1 MDTKLLFEIYNRL
14 QEKGWNLKGAGSVKT
29 ASINYE
35 LKDGRRLSAFYVVDP
50 LIGPSIRLYAIFKTN
65 LFKVVSYP
73 ESRWSYGLAN
83 SIYNDGDLLLNSIYN
98 DGDLLLKGMDGGL
111 CVLDDCDPVVHGM

>member
-14 QEKGWNLKGAGSVKT
+14 QKKGWNLKGAGSAQTV
-29 ASINYE
+29 SIDYE
-35 LKDGRRLSAFYVVDP
+35 LKDGRRLSAFYVDDP
-50 LIGPSIRLYAIFKTN
+50 LIGPSIRLYAIFKTH

-73 ESRWSYGLAN
+73 ECRWGYGLAN
-83 SIYNDGDLLLNSIYN
+83 TIYN